1 MLSELARHHAAGV
14 FLSITTLDT
23 ELRKVMEPRTSP
35 PAARLAAIRELAAAG
50 IPVGVNVAP
59 IIPGLTDHEMPAIL
73 KAAAEAGATSAGYT
87 VVRLPYAVAPLFE
100 KWLETHFPDRK
111 EKVLNRLRAM
121 RGGKLYDA
129 QWGKRFSGEGI
140 FAEQIAQM
148 FEVAR
153 RKAGI
158 QKRQAA
164 NFPRRHFVVQAAR
177 NFRYSPDVQTLVED
191 FLQYLRHE
199 RGQSDNTAKTYAALL
214 GKFTAWAAKQN
225 LTDWK
230 SVELKHLMAFLQHER
245 ARPLADEPEESTKR
259 LSGESVYLEIA
270 ALRAFYKFA
279 ENEKFLPA
287 NIAENLSLPRR
298 WKRLPKALS
307 NDEIAKLLAPETPET
322 PENLCDQAILEL
334 AYASGLRLSE
344 LKNLRL
350 EQLHLDA
357 GFINV
362 IGKGNKERVV
372 PVGKK
377 AVESLNRYIE
387 IGRPKLVTAKSPAN
401 VFLTKRGTPFAAVT
415 LWLHIKNRVRRAGV
429 ERNITPHMLRH
440 SFATHLLEHG
450 ADLRVIQELLGH
462 ANISTTEI
470 YTHVTGNRL
479 REIHRK
485 FHPRA

>member
-1 MLSELARHHAAGV
+1 M
-14 FLSITTLDT
+14 
-23 ELRKVMEPRTSP
+23 
-35 PAARLAAIRELAAAG
+35 
-50 IPVGVNVAP
+50 
-59 IIPGLTDHEMPAIL
+59 
-73 KAAAEAGATSAGYT
+73 
-87 VVRLPYAVAPLFE
+87 
-100 KWLETHFPDRK
+100 
-111 EKVLNRLRAM
+111 
-121 RGGKLYDA
+121 
-129 QWGKRFSGEGI
+129 
-140 FAEQIAQM
+140 
-148 FEVAR
+148 
-153 RKAGI
+153 
-158 QKRQAA
+158 
-164 NFPRRHFVVQAAR
+164 
-177 NFRYSPDVQTLVED
+177 QTLVED

-214 GKFTAWAAKQN
+214 GRFVAWAEKQS
-225 LTDWK
+225 LADWRD
-230 SVELKHLMAFLQHER
+230 VELKHLMAFLSHER
-245 ARPLADEPEESTKR
+245 VRNAPIGRPATREGATPKPARR
-259 LSGESVYLEIA
+259 MSGESVYLEIA

-279 ENEKFLPA
+279 ENEKILPT
-287 NIAENLSLPRR
+287 NFAENLSLPRR

-307 NDEIAKLLAPETPET
+307 NDEITRLLKPEEIAS

-372 PVGKK
+372 PVGKT
-377 AVESLNRYIE
+377 AIAALNRFIE
-387 IGRPKLVTAKSPAN
+387 TGRPKLITPKSPAN
-401 VFLTKRGTPFAAVT
+401 VFLTRRGTPFASVT
-415 LWLHIKNRVRRAGV
+415 LWKRIKDRVQRAGI

-462 ANISTTEI
+462 ANIGTTEI